1 MTEKVVRGLS
11 RSLPHI
17 VIISICLI
25 WILPSFGLLVN
36 SFRSRRDIV
45 ATGWWTNFKTPFAFT
60 VENYVE
66 VLTGK
71 TQYGGQKAT
80 DSRPSILKDIIT
92 GQGMG
97 RAFLNSLIIS
107 VPSTFIPILVAS
119 FAAYALAWM
128 RFPGRDLLFILVV
141 GLLVVP
147 LQMTLIPILRLYKGL
162 QLGGTFLGVWL
173 AHTAYGLPYAIYLL
187 RNFFRALPRDLFE
200 SASLD
205 GASQFVIFYRI
216 VIPLSIPSIA
226 SLAIFQFLWVWNDS
240 IDDAHQQH
248 DEFSGG
254 KLALASGGGP
264 YLHGVAPHLFLH
276 VATILR
282 PRNFGRLSQGLE
294 DQTIPSVFHPGKIK
308 HHGSLSMEQSR
319 WAG

>member
-226 SLAIFQFLWVWNDS
+226 SLAIFQFLWVWNDLLVAL
-240 IDDAHQQH
+240 IYL
-248 DEFSGG
+248 GG
-254 KLALASGGGP
+254 TRD
-264 YLHGVAPHLFLH
+264 VAPLTMHISSMMSSLGENWHLLPAGALISMVLPLIFFSTLQPYF
-276 VATILR
+276 VRGILA
-282 PRNFGRLSQGLE
+282 G
-294 DQTIPSVFHPGKIK
+294 SVKG
-308 HHGSLSMEQSR
+308 
-319 WAG
+319 

>member
-1 MTEKVVRGLS
+1 MTGKVVKVLS
-11 RSLPHI
+11 RSPLHV

-25 WILPSFGLLVN
+25 WTLPSFGLLVN

-45 ATGWWTNFKTPFAFT
+45 ATGWWTSLKTPFTFT

-66 VLTGK
+66 VLTGQTHGK
-71 TQYGGQKAT
+71 GKAP
-80 DSRPSILKDIIT
+80 DSRRSILGDIIT
-92 GQGMG
+92 GQGLG

-107 VPSTFIPILVAS
+107 IPSTLIPVLVAS

-162 QLGGTFLGVWL
+162 QLAGTFLGVWL

-187 RNFFRALPRDLFE
+187 RNFFSALPRDLFE

-205 GASQFVIFYRI
+205 GASQFVVFYRI
-216 VIPLSIPSIA
+216 VVPLSIPAIA
-226 SLAIFQFLWVWNDS
+226 SLAIFQFLWVWNDLLVAL
-240 IDDAHQQH
+240 IYL
-248 DEFSGG
+248 GG
-254 KLALASGGGP
+254 TRD
-264 YLHGVAPHLFLH
+264 VAPLTMHISSMMSSLGENWHLLPAGAFISMVLPLIIF
-276 VATILR
+276 ATLQPYFVRGILA
-282 PRNFGRLSQGLE
+282 
-294 DQTIPSVFHPGKIK
+294 
-308 HHGSLSMEQSR
+308 GSLK
-319 WAG
+319 G